1 MEVLKHSC
9 RASAGPERL
18 LQLEGAFLVFSIKA
32 PKAWQGA
39 IDVFLDTT
47 SDFSDEIDTLDA
59 HICFRP
65 GEEDFVECRLDCGA
79 RAARTRVRQMDHG
92 LSIAAD
98 QHGSCCAIAALLR
111 LACLEREAER
121 G

>member
-1 MEVLKHSC
+1 MMSS
-9 RASAGPERL
+9 ASKEAAAGAS
-18 LQLEGAFLVFSIKA
+18 EGLAPPWEEEADA
-32 PKAWQGA
+32 PKKTQTIPRPTGEWAAEDLFGIPGGEWQGVKEVRSQGRWQGA
-39 IDVFLDTT
+39 
-47 SDFSDEIDTLDA
+47 
-59 HICFRP
+59 
-65 GEEDFVECRLDCGA
+65 GETMDCGA